1 MHCQRCLNEE
11 AQYRAYTDSMDIPVC
26 SLCAEEARKFGILVE
41 ALENSQGKS
50 ASIDQGDLF
59 LPSSLKR

>member
-11 AQYRAYTDSMDIPVC
+11 AWYRAYTDYMDIPVC

-41 ALENSQGKS
+41 ILDNSHTSAVPLEVGSNTPI
-50 ASIDQGDLF
+50 SI
-59 LPSSLKR
+59 KR